1 MVIWLLYIKNK
12 IGCKGCEKIKVLHK
26 TGVFKHVFNS
36 NRFLTFEKCHQKIK
50 QNRNMSIIN

>member
-1 MVIWLLYIKNK
+1 MVIFFMLQKNK

-26 TGVFKHVFNS
+26 MRVFKHVFNS